1 MIVMMAVLRL
11 LLLRVLRFVMWRM
24 LVVLAQQVEAVVVAV
39 RRPHDSV
46 DVEFGRL
53 RVGQEHTGVVVELN
67 ERHRTLHPVI
77 EGAVF
82 GKSTDPAE
90 MSVGQMALDLGEA
103 RTARAFRQ
111 YDEVFFDQ
119 IHQFAPL

>member
-1 MIVMMAVLRL
+1 MIVMMVVLRL

-39 RRPHDSV
+39 RRPHDGV
-46 DVEFGRL
+46 DVKFGRL
-53 RVGQEHTGVVVELN
+53 RIGQEHAGVVVELN

-77 EGAVF
+77 EWAVF

-90 MSVGQMALDLGEA
+90 MSVRTDGA
-103 RTARAFRQ
+103 RPRRGAHGAGLQVIR
-111 YDEVFFDQ
+111 
-119 IHQFAPL
+119 